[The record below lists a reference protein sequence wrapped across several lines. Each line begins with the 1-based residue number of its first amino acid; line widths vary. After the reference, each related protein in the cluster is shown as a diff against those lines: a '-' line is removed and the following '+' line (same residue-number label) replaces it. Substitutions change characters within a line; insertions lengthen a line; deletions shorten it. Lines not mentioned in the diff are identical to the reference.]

1 MKRANWSK
9 ITILS
14 MIIVLSITLTGCSKN
29 KNSRKDVLQKLENE
43 VEYLDT
49 QILGMLNNINNISYQ
64 KYRVESEQV
73 TSKDSTASGG
83 KSTGDTS
90 PDKSS
95 NSSENES
102 SSGGENSNQ
111 QSSGQDSQN
120 SQSSSSSSEQNES
133 ITNYKMES
141 SNILD
146 RQQTTDWKSLKKDV
160 ENLYDTWPTI
170 ILDLYKANV
179 DNTLTQNFSTDLDT
193 CLAAVKAED
202 KVKTLE
208 TLGKLYDYIPK
219 FSDLNKEKAKVTNV
233 LRTKASVVS
242 AYVLAEQENQWEEMS
257 KQLAN
262 AEQNYMPIVN
272 NIDENKNKEY
282 NVNKTYVLL
291 KELQKSISTQDKDI
305 FYIKYKNLIQE
316 LNILQQ

>member
-1 MKRANWSK
+1 MKKISWSK
-9 ITILS
+9 ISILV
-14 MIIVLSITLTGCSKN
+14 MILVLSISLTGCSKN
-29 KNSRKDVLQKLENE
+29 KNDRKDVLQKLGNE

-49 QILGMLNNINNISYQ
+49 QILGMLNNINGISYQ
-64 KYRVESEQV
+64 KYKVESEQV
-73 TSKDSTASGG
+73 SSKDSTASGG

-90 PDKSS
+90 PNNSGG
-95 NSSENES
+95 NSSGQN
-102 SSGGENSNQ
+102 SSGGENSKQ
-111 QSSGQDSQN
+111 QSSSQDSQ
-120 SQSSSSSSEQNES
+120 SSEEDSSGSDQNES

-141 SNILD
+141 SNILN
-146 RQQTTDWKSLKKDV
+146 RNQTVDWDSLKRDV
-160 ENLYDTWPTI
+160 ENLYDTWATI
-170 ILDLYKANV
+170 ILDLYKANA

-193 CLAAVKAED
+193 CLAVIKAED

-208 TLGKLYDYIPK
+208 TLGKLYDYVPK

-242 AYVLAEQENQWEEMS
+242 AYVLVEKDNQWEEIS

-282 NVNKTYVLL
+282 NVNKSYVLL

>member
-1 MKRANWSK
+1 MKKINWSK
-9 ITILS
+9 MTILG
-14 MIIVLSITLTGCSKN
+14 IILILSISLTGCSKN
-29 KNSRKDVLQKLENE
+29 KNSRKDVLQKLGNE

-64 KYRVESEQV
+64 KYKVQSEHV
-73 TSKDSTASGG
+73 SSKDSTASGG

-90 PDKSS
+90 PNQSGSS
-95 NSSENES
+95 SQES
-102 SSGGENSNQ
+102 SSEGQNSQQ
-111 QSSGQDSQN
+111 QSSEQDSQ
-120 SQSSSSSSEQNES
+120 SSEGGDSSSGQNES

-141 SNILD
+141 SNILN
-146 RQQTTDWKSLKKDV
+146 RQQTVDWESLKKDV
-160 ENLYDTWPTI
+160 ENLYDTWSTI

-193 CLAAVKAED
+193 CLAAIKAED

-208 TLGKLYDYIPK
+208 ILGKLYDYIPK
-219 FSDLNKEKAKVTNV
+219 FSDLDKEKAKITNV

-242 AYVLAEQENQWEEMS
+242 AYVLVEKDDQWEEIS

-282 NVNKTYVLL
+282 NVNKSYVLL
-291 KELQKSISTQDKDI
+291 KELQKSIHTKDKDI

>member
-1 MKRANWSK
+1 MKRINWSK
-9 ITILS
+9 MSILGIILILS
-14 MIIVLSITLTGCSKN
+14 ISLTGCSKN
-29 KNSRKDVLQKLENE
+29 KNDRKDVLQKLGNE

-64 KYRVESEQV
+64 KYKVESEQV
-73 TSKDSTASGG
+73 TSKDATASGG
-83 KSTGDTS
+83 KNTGGTS

-95 NSSENES
+95 GSTEES
-102 SSGGENSNQ
+102 SSGGENSKQ
-111 QSSGQDSQN
+111 QSSQED
-120 SQSSSSSSEQNES
+120 SQSSEGGPSNSGQNES

-141 SNILD
+141 ANILD
-146 RQQTTDWKSLKKDV
+146 RQSTVDWENLKKDV
-160 ENLYDTWPTI
+160 ENLYDTWSTI
-170 ILDLYKANV
+170 ILDLYKANA

-193 CLAAVKAED
+193 CLAMIKAED
-202 KVKTLE
+202 KIKTLE
-208 TLGKLYDYIPK
+208 ALGKLYEYIPK
-219 FSDLNKEKAKVTNV
+219 FSDLDKEKAKVTNV

-242 AYVLAEQENQWEEMS
+242 AYVLVEKENQWEEIG

-272 NIDENKNKEY
+272 NIDQNKNKEY
-282 NVNKTYVLL
+282 NVNKSYVLL
-291 KELQKSISTQDKDI
+291 KELQKSVSTQDKDI